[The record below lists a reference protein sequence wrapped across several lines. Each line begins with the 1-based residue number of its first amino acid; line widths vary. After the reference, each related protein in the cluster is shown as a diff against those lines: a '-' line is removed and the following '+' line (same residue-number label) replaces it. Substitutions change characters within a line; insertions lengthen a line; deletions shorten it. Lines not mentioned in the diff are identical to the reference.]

1 MSDSER
7 AYELY
12 ESGREALAA
21 DRLEDAI
28 RTLEESAE
36 LDPHFKTLE
45 LLGEAWLRKGVPQSS
60 VVPLAAA
67 TTLNDQARAP
77 SLLAEAFAALG
88 QDLEAHRIA
97 KVALTRDS
105 RNRRAKAVFDAT
117 LEAYRKWSGE

>member
-1 MSDSER
+1 
-7 AYELY
+7 
-12 ESGREALAA
+12 
-21 DRLEDAI
+21 
-28 RTLEESAE
+28 LEESAE

-45 LLGEAWLRKGVPQSS
+45 LLGEAWLRKGVPQNA

-67 TTLNDQARAP
+67 TTLNDQSRAP

-88 QDLEAHRIA
+88 EDLEAHRIA

-105 RNRRAKAVFDAT
+105 GNRRAKAVFDAT